1 MEQYA
6 SLPQQKDAVQTW
18 SNTNMEAHLL
28 PKISLLP
35 EEMDEMSKKITS
47 VNSYKDEMLV
57 KFITGDESISNFDNF
72 VAGLKERGIVEYLE
86 LMQDAYDRYIA
97 R

>member
-1 MEQYA
+1 ME
-6 SLPQQKDAVQTW
+6 
-18 SNTNMEAHLL
+18 EHLL

-35 EEMDEMSKKITS
+35 EEMDKMSKKITS

-57 KFITGDESISNFDNF
+57 KFITGSEPISGYDNF
-72 VAGLKERGIVEYLE
+72 VKGLKERGIEEYLE
-86 LMQDAYDRYIA
+86 LMQKAYDRYIE